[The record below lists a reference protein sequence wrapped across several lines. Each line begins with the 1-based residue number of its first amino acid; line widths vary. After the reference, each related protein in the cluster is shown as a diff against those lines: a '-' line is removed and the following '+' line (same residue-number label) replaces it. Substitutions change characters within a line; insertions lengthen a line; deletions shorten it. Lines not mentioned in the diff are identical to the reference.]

1 MSPLKQYL
9 LSVSTIDGAPARSI
23 EEMQQAYDRV
33 NAFNDE
39 LQAGGSWVFAGG
51 LLPADTA
58 TVVRSEGDETIVTD
72 GPFTESKEH
81 IGGFWIV
88 QVEDLDAALDLAAK
102 AARACSKPVEVRPFQ
117 EIPEN

>member
-9 LSVSTIDGAPARSI
+9 LSVAMIDGGPTRSP

-33 NAFNDE
+33 NVFNE
-39 LQAGGSWVFAGG
+39 GLQASDSWIFAGG
-51 LLPADTA
+51 LLPAEMA
-58 TVVRSEGDETIVTD
+58 TVVRTDGDETIVTD

-88 QVEDLDAALDLAAK
+88 QVADLDAALAVAVAAS
-102 AARACSKPVEVRPFQ
+102 RACGEPVEVRPFQ
-117 EIPEN
+117 ETPEA